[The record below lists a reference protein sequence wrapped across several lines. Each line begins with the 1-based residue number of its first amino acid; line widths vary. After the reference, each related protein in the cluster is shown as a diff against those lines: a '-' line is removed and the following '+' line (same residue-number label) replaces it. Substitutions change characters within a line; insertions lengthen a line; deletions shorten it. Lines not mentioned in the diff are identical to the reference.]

1 MQLSELIEPRHT
13 AVLVSEMQ
21 RAIAGDLTAPEMS
34 TLSDAVRSSGIV
46 ENLARLLDGARHAQ
60 ARVVHAT
67 LQFRRDRAGVR
78 IVTPLMAVTMR
89 DPDYLLVGSEQAQ
102 IMPEIGP
109 AASDIVAARI
119 HGMSAF
125 TGTDL
130 DAILRSLDI
139 RTLVIGGVSLN
150 EAIIGASIEAVNLG
164 YRVVIP
170 RDAALGMPASFG
182 DDMLKYAFSLLGRVT
197 TTQEILDVWNAG
209 VPADDAAADDAPVGD
224 VRGGVGVAG

>member
-1 MQLSELIEPRHT
+1 MQLAELIEPGHT

-21 RAIAGDLTAPEMS
+21 RAIAGDLTAPAMS
-34 TLSDAVRSSGIV
+34 ELSDAVATSGLV
-46 ENLARLLDGARHAQ
+46 GHLARLLEGARAAQ
-60 ARVVHAT
+60 ATVVHAT

-89 DPDYLLVGSEQAQ
+89 DPEYLLVGSEQAQ
-102 IMPEIGP
+102 IIPELGP
-109 AASDIVAARI
+109 AATDIVAARI

-130 DAILRSLDI
+130 DAILRSRDI
-139 RTLVIGGVSLN
+139 TTLVIGGVSLN

-182 DDMLKYAFSLLGRVT
+182 DDMLKYAFALLGRVT
-197 TTQEILDVWNAG
+197 TTQEILDVWQAPEPAG
-209 VPADDAAADDAPVGD
+209 DP
-224 VRGGVGVAG
+224 RGEVGVAG